1 MFGPVSGVFFVG
13 VVRVNRGRVRVV
25 GGGANVEG
33 ERVSVYG
40 AVGWVA
46 DSKRV
51 VTPEVIALDV
61 RGRWCGWLGMCCFVS
76 VGDCGMVVRVQS
88 DERWGVVGVI
98 LVFRVTVRNERR
110 WVVVVGVV
118 GNDEVV
124 FCDGA

>member
-1 MFGPVSGVFFVG
+1 MVFVG
-13 VVRVNRGRVRVV
+13 VVRVNRSRVRVV

-33 ERVSVYG
+33 ECVSVYG

-46 DSKRV
+46 GSKRV
-51 VTPEVIALDV
+51 GIPELIALDV
-61 RGRWCGWLGMCCFVS
+61 RGRWRGWRGMCCFVS
-76 VGDCGMVVRVQS
+76 MGDCGMVVRVQS

-98 LVFRVTVRNERR
+98 LVFRVAVRNERR
-110 WVVVVGVV
+110 WVVVVGVI